1 MEVENARALAEQ
13 RLDEMARRSDVTDL
27 VLLDDQMEEHT
38 FGFLFFYD
46 SQAHLDS
53 GDFRDALAGNGPL
66 LVLHSGEVVSLPT
79 YQPIELSLAANR

>member
-1 MEVENARALAEQ
+1 MNIETARAVAEKK
-13 RLDEMARRSDVTDL
+13 LGEVAHHSEVPDL
-27 VLLDDQMEEHT
+27 VLLDDRIQEHA

-53 GDFRDALAGNGPL
+53 GDFRDSLAGNGPL

-79 YQPIELSLAANR
+79 HQPIELSLAAYR

>member
-1 MEVENARALAEQ
+1 MNIETARAIAEKK
-13 RLDEMARRSDVTDL
+13 LGEVARQSDVSDL
-27 VLLDDQMEEHT
+27 VLLDDRAQEHA

-53 GDFRDALAGNGPL
+53 GDFSDALAGNGPL

-79 YQPIELSLAANR
+79 YQPIELSLAAYR